1 MFNPPKSPWM
11 GGAMETLVKITKRCL
26 KAVVK
31 DRLLHKDALHMLL
44 SEIESTVNSRPLTSV
59 SDDID
64 DLKPLTPN
72 HFLIGWSS
80 PNTNFAN
87 ITEKNVNSCTKWK
100 SLQAVTNM
108 YWKRWIKE
116 YLPLTLQN
124 KWTKHCKNMK
134 IEDIVIIGKDN
145 IKRLKW
151 SLARVIKLFYG
162 KDGVVRSVQ
171 LKTKD
176 STIHRS
182 VAKLYVFEEA
192 A

>member
-1 MFNPPKSPWM
+1 MFNPPKSPWI
-11 GGAMETLVKITKRCL
+11 GRAMEALVKITKRCL

-64 DLKPLTPN
+64 DLEPLTPN

-108 YWKRWIKE
+108 Y
-116 YLPLTLQN
+116 
-124 KWTKHCKNMK
+124 
-134 IEDIVIIGKDN
+134 
-145 IKRLKW
+145 
-151 SLARVIKLFYG
+151 
-162 KDGVVRSVQ
+162 
-171 LKTKD
+171 
-176 STIHRS
+176 
-182 VAKLYVFEEA
+182 
-192 A
+192 

>member
-1 MFNPPKSPWM
+1 
-11 GGAMETLVKITKRCL
+11 
-26 KAVVK
+26 
-31 DRLLHKDALHMLL
+31 
-44 SEIESTVNSRPLTSV
+44 
-59 SDDID
+59 
-64 DLKPLTPN
+64 
-72 HFLIGWSS
+72 
-80 PNTNFAN
+80 
-87 ITEKNVNSCTKWK
+87 
-100 SLQAVTNM
+100 
-108 YWKRWIKE
+108 
-116 YLPLTLQN
+116 
-124 KWTKHCKNMK
+124 MK

-151 SLARVIKLFYG
+151 SLARVIKLFCG